1 MGETFEYQVP
11 GEFKLIAEQV
21 SHHPPITA
29 YICLGDSGYTREM
42 NFKSKMKFTKGSIA
56 IFNTYKEY
64 VEMRPYGERYLL
76 EQPILSVHNLIIG
89 QPYMD
94 IGGKAALRN
103 VKYPNERYIEIEFFR
118 RGWSQSSYFKFE
130 GYVYYH
136 GPK

>member
-1 MGETFEYQVP
+1 
-11 GEFKLIAEQV
+11 
-21 SHHPPITA
+21 
-29 YICLGDSGYTREM
+29 
-42 NFKSKMKFTKGSIA
+42 MKFTKGSIA